1 MASHALVMKSLLQV
15 DSRPRLVA
23 SGTADPLGSL
33 LQFALVE
40 DVLPIFID
48 VMTILAGEPSFDV
61 AIMSKG
67 NRRSLL
73 LPKVLRMI

>member
-1 MASHALVMKSLLQV
+1 M
-15 DSRPRLVA
+15 A
-23 SGTADPLGSL
+23 SGTPASLVSL

-40 DVLPIFID
+40 DVFPIFID
-48 VMTILAGEPSFDV
+48 VMTILAGEPGFDV

-73 LPKVLRMI
+73 LPKVFRMI

>member
-1 MASHALVMKSLLQV
+1 MAADALVVKSLFQI
-15 DSRPRLVA
+15 DSKLWAVA
-23 SGTADPLGSL
+23 GRTTDALISL

-40 DVLPIFID
+40 DVFPIFID
-48 VMTILAGEPSFDV
+48 VMTILAGEPEFDV

-73 LPKVLRMI
+73 LPKVFRMI